1 MTKVLEI
8 DGLQTHF
15 HTEAGVVRALNGVN
29 LAVGEGE
36 TVGLVG
42 ETGSG
47 KSVTAMSVMRLV
59 PSPPG
64 EIVAGEIRYNGEN
77 LLDKSPEEMRAVRGS
92 DIAMVF
98 QDPSSSLNPVYTIR
112 NQMLEVIRANRDV
125 SKSEAKAIA
134 HETLAEVEMPRPDG
148 VLDSYP
154 HELSGGMKQR
164 VMIAMELACDP
175 DLIIADEPTTAL
187 DVTIEKKVLS
197 IFKRLVE
204 DHDLSVLWIT
214 HDLGVVAQFC
224 DRVGVMYAGEIVEF
238 GTVHDIFKRPTH
250 PYTRELLKTIPNIAE
265 PRTELGV
272 IEGSVPN
279 LMNPPSGC
287 RFHPRCPDAEER
299 CRRQE
304 PPSIRGADDH
314 EAACLVH
321 DVEDSGNAESS
332 EPTDGGSGGSQ

>member
-29 LAVGEGE
+29 LSVERGE

-47 KSVTAMSVMRLV
+47 KSVTAMSAMRLV

-64 EIVAGEIRYNGEN
+64 EIVAGEIRYEGEN
-77 LLDKSPEEMRAVRGS
+77 LLRKSDEEMRAIRGS
-92 DIAMVF
+92 DIAMIF
-98 QDPSSSLNPVYTIR
+98 QDPSTSLNPVYTVR
-112 NQMLEVIRANRDV
+112 NQMLEVITTNRDV
-125 SKSEAKAIA
+125 TDAEAESIA
-134 HETLAEVEMPRPDG
+134 REMLADVEMPRPEG
-148 VLDSYP
+148 VLESYP

-197 IFKRLVE
+197 IFSRLV
-204 DHDLSVLWIT
+204 DQRDLSVLWIT

-224 DRVGVMYAGEIVEF
+224 DRVGVMYAGEIVEY
-238 GTVHDIFKRPTH
+238 GDVHDIFDRPTH
-250 PYTRELLKTIPNIAE
+250 PYTRELLKTIPNVAN
-265 PRTELGV
+265 PRESLGV

-279 LMNPPSGC
+279 LVNPPSGC

-299 CRRQE
+299 CRRE
-304 PPSIRGADDH
+304 VPPEVGGADDH

-321 DVEDSGNAESS
+321 DVDDADDADTGGESR
-332 EPTDGGSGGSQ
+332 

>member
-29 LAVGEGE
+29 LSVERGE

-47 KSVTAMSVMRLV
+47 KSVTAKSVMRLV
-59 PSPPG
+59 PTPPG
-64 EIVAGEIRYNGEN
+64 EIVAGEVRYEGED
-77 LLDKSPEEMRAVRGS
+77 LLRKSSEEMRAIRGS
-92 DIAMVF
+92 DIAMIF
-98 QDPSSSLNPVYTIR
+98 QDPSTSLNPVYTVR
-112 NQMLEVIRANRDV
+112 NQMIEVITTNRGV
-125 SKSEAKAIA
+125 SDAEAESIA
-134 HETLAEVEMPRPDG
+134 RETLEDVEMPRPEG
-148 VLDSYP
+148 VLESYP

-197 IFKRLVE
+197 IFSRLVE
-204 DHDLSVLWIT
+204 EHDLSVLWIT

-238 GTVHDIFKRPTH
+238 GEVHDIFERPTH
-250 PYTRELLKTIPNIAE
+250 PYTRELLKTIPNVAE
-265 PRTELGV
+265 PRDSLGV

-279 LMNPPSGC
+279 LVNPPSGC

-299 CRRQE
+299 CRRE
-304 PPSIRGADDH
+304 VPPEVAGADDH

-321 DVEDSGNAESS
+321 DVGDDAVAAD
-332 EPTDGGSGGSQ
+332 DGGEPR